1 MFTPPSPLPL
11 TAPDMAADSSGAAPA
26 CLQGKGP
33 GERAAILHQHLGRRE
48 LTDVIIETIRPRAG
62 MGRGCVGG
70 ARCWQE
76 PAAAR
81 GVLPGGVWYL
91 EKGFQGVGWVL
102 GGFKGRSARS

>member
-1 MFTPPSPLPL
+1 MFTPPPLL

-62 MGRGCVGG
+62 TGRGCGG
-70 ARCWQE
+70 C
-76 PAAAR
+76 P
-81 GVLPGGVWYL
+81 VLAGACCCYWGAPRWGLVSRKGGPGGWL
-91 EKGFQGVGWVL
+91 GFGGV
-102 GGFKGRSARS
+102 